1 MMLKQSRISSIL
13 FLKYPKSESCK
24 QFFLKAA
31 IYRQPWT
38 VMHTLFTQS
47 SYYYEVGLPYYYT
60 IYTLISTKLARIV
73 MEACVYSH
81 VKRITP
87 VACVMKWQFNMGV
100 THSTR
105 TYTACNQCAGC
116 DATFLKLP
124 IYYWS
129 KYSFR
134 LIHVMQLN
142 LWFFSFF
149 LLK

>member
-1 MMLKQSRISSIL
+1 MLKPSRISSIL
-13 FLKYPKSESCK
+13 FLKYSKSESCK

-38 VMHTLFTQS
+38 IMHTLFTQS
-47 SYYYEVGLPYYYT
+47 SYYYEEGLPYHYT

-87 VACVMKWQFNMGV
+87 VACIMKWQFNMGV
-100 THSTR
+100 THITR
-105 TYTACNQCAGC
+105 THTARSNHCTG
-116 DATFLKLP
+116 LLP